1 MKETNMNINIEFF
14 QENLIQAIG
23 SGVYEISVEKNNK
36 IKALYIGESVF
47 VLVRCAEHLFEL
59 YKNPKYFGF
68 HKEQIEDSSVTLRF
82 SLIESNDDKVSRKKR
97 ELELIKQKEPLSQSG
112 ISDNQ
117 KKIEDKISALKGFL
131 NSDK

>member
-14 QENLIQAIG
+14 QGNLIKAIG

-47 VLVRCAEHLFEL
+47 VLVRCAAHLFEL

-68 HKEQIEDSSVTLRF
+68 YKEQIEDSSVTLRF

-117 KKIEDKISALKGFL
+117 KKIEDKISALKNFL
-131 NSDK
+131 N